1 MTTPP
6 YLINNIRLTMANLRN
21 VLRQAEGAPDQRR
34 LHLLG
39 EADEIEDELAR
50 LLNHYDQTFTRQ
62 ESARSRA

>member
-6 YLINNIRLTMANLRN
+6 YLINDIRLTMANLRS

-39 EADEIEDELAR
+39 EAEEIEDKLAT
-50 LLNHYDQTFTRQ
+50 LLKHYDQAFTGQ
-62 ESARSRA
+62 QKTGNRA